1 MIVRPRPSALALF
14 FILRGSIIPR
24 IFSRILVITLL
35 AGLVVWMY
43 HDRMF
48 SPAHLSAVPF
58 SLFGLALSV
67 FMGFRNNVCY
77 DRWWEARKQWG
88 ELIVQCRS
96 LARES
101 AVLLA
106 ASTANPVQGA
116 HRAPLHRLR
125 HALAARL
132 REEDALAAARPWV
145 QQDEAETLA
154 GCRNVPDALLL
165 AINRDLAA
173 CLRRGELTDILY
185 QALTQRAAACAAI
198 QAACER
204 IKFTPSPFAY
214 SLLLHRTAWLFC
226 LLLPFGLVGALEY
239 LTPVAVTIIAYTSS
253 AWTRWATNWKTPSA
267 RTRTTC
273 PVALARVIEID
284 LLEGLGVRPLPD
296 GGAGGLCVEVGG
308 GDAANLRGPTIDWV
322 QLPGYIVLRH

>member
-1 MIVRPRPSALALF
+1 MIVRPRPSALGLF
-14 FILRGSIIPR
+14 FVLRGSIIPR

-35 AGLVVWMY
+35 SCVVVWMY
-43 HDRMF
+43 HRQWF
-48 SPAHLSAVPF
+48 SPTHLSAVPF

-88 ELIVQCRS
+88 DLIVQARS

-106 ASTANPVQGA
+106 ASTANPVQE
-116 HRAPLHRLR
+116 RLVR
-125 HALAARL
+125 RCIGFGYALAARL
-132 REEDALAAARPWV
+132 RDQDVLAAVRPWV
-145 QQDEAETLA
+145 QPEELDTLA
-154 GCRNVPDALLL
+154 GNRNVPDALLL

-185 QALTQRAAACAAI
+185 QALTQRVAQCAAI

-204 IKFTPSPFAY
+204 IKYTPTPFAY

-226 LLLPFGLVGALEY
+226 LLLPFGLVGTLEY
-239 LTPVAVTIIAYTSS
+239 LMPVAVTIIAYTFFGLDALGDELEDPFGLEENDLPLS
-253 AWTRWATNWKTPSA
+253 
-267 RTRTTC
+267 
-273 PVALARVIEID
+273 ALARVIEID
-284 LLEGLGVRPLPD
+284 LLDGLGVRPLPEAPQPVD
-296 GGAGGLCVEVGG
+296 F
-308 GDAANLRGPTIDWV
+308 
-322 QLPGYIVLRH
+322 VLR

>member
-106 ASTANPVQGA
+106 ASTANPVQERIVRRCIA
-116 HRAPLHRLR
+116 SPTRWPRAC
-125 HALAARL
+125 AK
-132 REEDALAAARPWV
+132 DALAAARPWV
-145 QQDEAETLA
+145 QLDEAETLA

-198 QAACER
+198 RPPASASSSR
-204 IKFTPSPFAY
+204 PRPSPI
-214 SLLLHRTAWLFC
+214 RCCCTAPPGC
-226 LLLPFGLVGALEY
+226 
-239 LTPVAVTIIAYTSS
+239 S
-253 AWTRWATNWKTPSA
+253 ACCCPSGWWARWNT
-267 RTRTTC
+267 
-273 PVALARVIEID
+273 
-284 LLEGLGVRPLPD
+284 
-296 GGAGGLCVEVGG
+296 
-308 GDAANLRGPTIDWV
+308 
-322 QLPGYIVLRH
+322 

>member
-1 MIVRPRPSALALF
+1 MIVRPRPSALGLF
-14 FILRGSIIPR
+14 FVLRGSIIPR

-35 AGLVVWMY
+35 SCVVVWMY
-43 HDRMF
+43 HRQWF
-48 SPAHLSAVPF
+48 SPTHLSAVPF

-88 ELIVQCRS
+88 DLIVQARS

-106 ASTANPVQGA
+106 ASTANPVQE
-116 HRAPLHRLR
+116 RLVR
-125 HALAARL
+125 RCIGFGYALAARL
-132 REEDALAAARPWV
+132 RDQDVLAAVRPWV
-145 QQDEAETLA
+145 QPEELDTLA
-154 GCRNVPDALLL
+154 GNRNVPDALLL

-185 QALTQRAAACAAI
+185 QALTQRVAQCAAI

-204 IKFTPSPFAY
+204 IKYTPTPFAY

-226 LLLPFGLVGALEY
+226 LLLPFGLVGTLEY
-239 LTPVAVTIIAYTSS
+239 LMPVAVTIIAYTFFGLDALGDELEDPFGLEENDLPLS
-253 AWTRWATNWKTPSA
+253 
-267 RTRTTC
+267 
-273 PVALARVIEID
+273 ALARVIEID
-284 LLEGLGVRPLPD
+284 LLDGLGVRPLPEPAQPVD
-296 GGAGGLCVEVGG
+296 C
-308 GDAANLRGPTIDWV
+308 
-322 QLPGYIVLRH
+322 VLR

>member
-106 ASTANPVQGA
+106 ASTANPVQERIVRRCIGFA
-116 HRAPLHRLR
+116 Y
-125 HALAARL
+125 ALAARL

-145 QQDEAETLA
+145 QLDEAETLA

-173 CLRRGELTDILY
+173 CLRRGEADRHPLPGPDPARRRLRRHPGRLRAH
-185 QALTQRAAACAAI
+185 QVHALALRLFAAAAPHRLAVLPAAALRAGGRAGI
-198 QAACER
+198 PDPGGGHHHR
-204 IKFTPSPFAY
+204 LH
-214 SLLLHRTAWLFC
+214 LLRPGRAGRRT
-226 LLLPFGLVGALEY
+226 G
-239 LTPVAVTIIAYTSS
+239 
-253 AWTRWATNWKTPSA
+253 
-267 RTRTTC
+267 
-273 PVALARVIEID
+273 
-284 LLEGLGVRPLPD
+284 RPLRQGRERPALSRWRASSRSTCWKVWAC
-296 GGAGGLCVEVGG
+296 GHC
-308 GDAANLRGPTIDWV
+308 RSRRCRWIMC
-322 QLPGYIVLRH
+322 

>member
-14 FILRGSIIPR
+14 FVLRGSIIPR

-35 AGLVVWMY
+35 SCVVVWMY
-43 HDRMF
+43 HRQWF
-48 SPAHLSAVPF
+48 SPTHLSAVPF

-88 ELIVQCRS
+88 DLIVQARS

-106 ASTANPVQGA
+106 ASTANPLQE
-116 HRAPLHRLR
+116 RLVR
-125 HALAARL
+125 RCIGFGYALAARL
-132 REEDALAAARPWV
+132 RDEDMVAAVQPWV
-145 QQDEAETLA
+145 QPDELETLA
-154 GCRNVPDALLL
+154 GCRNVPDALLM

-173 CLRRGELTDILY
+173 CLRRGELSDILY
-185 QALTQRAAACAAI
+185 QGLTQRVAQCAAI

-226 LLLPFGLVGALEY
+226 LLLPFGLVGTLEY
-239 LTPVAVTIIAYTSS
+239 LMPVAVTIIAYTFFGLDALGDELEDPFGLEENDLPLS
-253 AWTRWATNWKTPSA
+253 
-267 RTRTTC
+267 
-273 PVALARVIEID
+273 ALARVIETD
-284 LLEGLGVRPLPD
+284 LLEGLGVRPLPEPAKPVD
-296 GGAGGLCVEVGG
+296 
-308 GDAANLRGPTIDWV
+308 
-322 QLPGYIVLRH
+322 YVLR

>member
-1 MIVRPRPSALALF
+1 MIVRPRPSALGLF
-14 FILRGSIIPR
+14 FVLRGSIIPR

-35 AGLVVWMY
+35 SCVVVWMY
-43 HDRMF
+43 HRQWF
-48 SPAHLSAVPF
+48 SPTHLSAVPF

-88 ELIVQCRS
+88 DLIVQARS

-106 ASTANPVQGA
+106 ASTANPVQE
-116 HRAPLHRLR
+116 RLVR
-125 HALAARL
+125 RCIGFGYALAARL
-132 REEDALAAARPWV
+132 RDQDMLEAVRPWV
-145 QQDEAETLA
+145 QPDELDTLA
-154 GCRNVPDALLL
+154 GNRNVPDALLM

-185 QALTQRAAACAAI
+185 QGLTQRVAQCAAI

-204 IKFTPSPFAY
+204 IKYTPTPFAY

-226 LLLPFGLVGALEY
+226 LLLPFGLVGTLEY
-239 LTPVAVTIIAYTSS
+239 LMPVAVTIIAYTFFGLDALGDELEDPFGLEENDLPLS
-253 AWTRWATNWKTPSA
+253 
-267 RTRTTC
+267 
-273 PVALARVIEID
+273 ALARVIEID
-284 LLEGLGVRPLPD
+284 LLDGLGVRPLPEPAQPVD
-296 GGAGGLCVEVGG
+296 CV
-308 GDAANLRGPTIDWV
+308 L
-322 QLPGYIVLRH
+322 H

>member
-1 MIVRPRPSALALF
+1 MIVRPRPSALGLF
-14 FILRGSIIPR
+14 FVLRGSIIPR

-35 AGLVVWMY
+35 SCVVVWMY
-43 HDRMF
+43 HRQWF
-48 SPAHLSAVPF
+48 SPTHLSAVPF

-88 ELIVQCRS
+88 DLIVQARS

-106 ASTANPVQGA
+106 ASTANPVQE
-116 HRAPLHRLR
+116 RLVR
-125 HALAARL
+125 RCIGFGYALAARL
-132 REEDALAAARPWV
+132 RDQDVLEAVRPWV
-145 QQDEAETLA
+145 QPDELDTLA
-154 GCRNVPDALLL
+154 GNRNVPDALLL

-185 QALTQRAAACAAI
+185 QALTQRVAQCAAI

-204 IKFTPSPFAY
+204 IKYTPTPFAY

-226 LLLPFGLVGALEY
+226 LLLPFGLVGTLEY
-239 LTPVAVTIIAYTSS
+239 LMPVAVTIIAYTFFGLDALGDELEDPFGLEENDLPLS
-253 AWTRWATNWKTPSA
+253 
-267 RTRTTC
+267 
-273 PVALARVIEID
+273 ALARVIEID
-284 LLEGLGVRPLPD
+284 LLDGLGVRPLPEAPQPVD
-296 GGAGGLCVEVGG
+296 F
-308 GDAANLRGPTIDWV
+308 
-322 QLPGYIVLRH
+322 VLR

>member
-1 MIVRPRPSALALF
+1 MIVRPRPSALGLF
-14 FILRGSIIPR
+14 FVLRGSIIPR

-35 AGLVVWMY
+35 SCVVVWMY
-43 HDRMF
+43 HRQWF
-48 SPAHLSAVPF
+48 SPTHLSAVPF

-88 ELIVQCRS
+88 DLIVQARS

-106 ASTANPVQGA
+106 ASTANPVQE
-116 HRAPLHRLR
+116 RLVR
-125 HALAARL
+125 RCIGFGYALAARL
-132 REEDALAAARPWV
+132 RDQDVLAAVRPWV
-145 QQDEAETLA
+145 QPEELDTLA
-154 GCRNVPDALLL
+154 GNRNVPDALLL

-185 QALTQRAAACAAI
+185 QALTQRVAQCAAI

-204 IKFTPSPFAY
+204 IKYTPTPFAY

-226 LLLPFGLVGALEY
+226 LLLPFGLVGTLEY
-239 LTPVAVTIIAYTSS
+239 LMPVAVTIIAYTFFGLDALGDELEDPFGLEENDLPLS
-253 AWTRWATNWKTPSA
+253 
-267 RTRTTC
+267 
-273 PVALARVIEID
+273 ALARVIEID
-284 LLEGLGVRPLPD
+284 LLDGLGVRPLPEPARPVD
-296 GGAGGLCVEVGG
+296 C
-308 GDAANLRGPTIDWV
+308 
-322 QLPGYIVLRH
+322 VLR

>member
-1 MIVRPRPSALALF
+1 MF
-14 FILRGSIIPR
+14 FVLRGSIIPR

-35 AGLVVWMY
+35 SCVVVWMY
-43 HDRMF
+43 HRQWF
-48 SPAHLSAVPF
+48 SPTHLSAVPF

-88 ELIVQCRS
+88 DLIVQARS

-106 ASTANPVQGA
+106 ASTANPVQE
-116 HRAPLHRLR
+116 RLVR
-125 HALAARL
+125 RCIGFGYALAARL
-132 REEDALAAARPWV
+132 RDQDVLEAVRPWV
-145 QQDEAETLA
+145 QPDELETLA
-154 GCRNVPDALLL
+154 GNRNVPDALLL

-185 QALTQRAAACAAI
+185 QALTQRVAQCAAI

-204 IKFTPSPFAY
+204 IKYTPTPFAY

-226 LLLPFGLVGALEY
+226 LLLPFGLVGTLEY
-239 LTPVAVTIIAYTSS
+239 LMPVAVTIIAYTFFGLDALGDELEDPFGLEENDLPLS
-253 AWTRWATNWKTPSA
+253 
-267 RTRTTC
+267 
-273 PVALARVIEID
+273 ALARVIEID
-284 LLEGLGVRPLPD
+284 LLDGLGVRPLPEPAQPVD
-296 GGAGGLCVEVGG
+296 C
-308 GDAANLRGPTIDWV
+308 
-322 QLPGYIVLRH
+322 VLR

>member
-1 MIVRPRPSALALF
+1 MF
-14 FILRGSIIPR
+14 FVLRGSIIPR

-35 AGLVVWMY
+35 SCVVVWMY
-43 HDRMF
+43 HRQWF
-48 SPAHLSAVPF
+48 SPTHLSAVPF

-88 ELIVQCRS
+88 DLIVQARS

-106 ASTANPVQGA
+106 ASTANPVQE
-116 HRAPLHRLR
+116 RLVR
-125 HALAARL
+125 RCIGFGYALAARL
-132 REEDALAAARPWV
+132 RDQDVLAAVRPWV
-145 QQDEAETLA
+145 QPEELDTLA
-154 GCRNVPDALLL
+154 GNRNVPDALLL

-185 QALTQRAAACAAI
+185 QALTQRVAQCAAI

-204 IKFTPSPFAY
+204 IKYTPTPFAY

-226 LLLPFGLVGALEY
+226 LLLPFGLVGTLEY
-239 LTPVAVTIIAYTSS
+239 LMPVAVTIIAYTFFGLDALGDELEDPFGLEENDLPLS
-253 AWTRWATNWKTPSA
+253 
-267 RTRTTC
+267 
-273 PVALARVIEID
+273 ALARVIEID
-284 LLEGLGVRPLPD
+284 LLDGLGVRPLPEAPQPVD
-296 GGAGGLCVEVGG
+296 F
-308 GDAANLRGPTIDWV
+308 
-322 QLPGYIVLRH
+322 VLR

>member
-14 FILRGSIIPR
+14 FVLRGSIIPR

-35 AGLVVWMY
+35 SCVVVWMY
-43 HDRMF
+43 HRQWF
-48 SPAHLSAVPF
+48 SPTHLSAVPF

-88 ELIVQCRS
+88 DLIVQARS

-106 ASTANPVQGA
+106 ASTANPVQE
-116 HRAPLHRLR
+116 RLVR
-125 HALAARL
+125 RCIGFGYALAARL
-132 REEDALAAARPWV
+132 RDQDVLEAVRPWV
-145 QQDEAETLA
+145 QPDELDTLA
-154 GCRNVPDALLL
+154 GNRNVPDALLL

-185 QALTQRAAACAAI
+185 QALTQRVAQCAAI

-204 IKFTPSPFAY
+204 IKYTPTPFAY

-226 LLLPFGLVGALEY
+226 LLLPFGLVGTLEY
-239 LTPVAVTIIAYTSS
+239 LMPVAVTIIAYTFFGLDALGDELEDPFGLEENDLPLS
-253 AWTRWATNWKTPSA
+253 
-267 RTRTTC
+267 
-273 PVALARVIEID
+273 ALARVIEID
-284 LLEGLGVRPLPD
+284 LLDGLGVRPLPEPAQPVD
-296 GGAGGLCVEVGG
+296 C
-308 GDAANLRGPTIDWV
+308 
-322 QLPGYIVLRH
+322 VLR

>member
-14 FILRGSIIPR
+14 FVLRGSIIPR
-24 IFSRILVITLL
+24 IFSRILVITVLSCV
-35 AGLVVWMY
+35 VVWMY
-43 HDRMF
+43 HRHWF
-48 SPAHLSAVPF
+48 SPTHLSAVPF

-88 ELIVQCRS
+88 DLIVQARS

-106 ASTANPVQGA
+106 ASTANPVQE
-116 HRAPLHRLR
+116 RLVR
-125 HALAARL
+125 RCIGFGYALAARL
-132 REEDALAAARPWV
+132 RDQDVLASVRPWV
-145 QQDEAETLA
+145 QPEELDTLA
-154 GCRNVPDALLL
+154 GNRNVPDALLL

-185 QALTQRAAACAAI
+185 QALTQRVAQCAAI

-204 IKFTPSPFAY
+204 IKYTPTPFAY

-226 LLLPFGLVGALEY
+226 LLLPFGLVGTLEY
-239 LTPVAVTIIAYTSS
+239 LMPVAVTIIAYTFFGLDALGDELEDPFGLEENDLPLS
-253 AWTRWATNWKTPSA
+253 
-267 RTRTTC
+267 
-273 PVALARVIEID
+273 ALARVIEID
-284 LLEGLGVRPLPD
+284 LLDGLGVRPLPEPAQPVD
-296 GGAGGLCVEVGG
+296 C
-308 GDAANLRGPTIDWV
+308 
-322 QLPGYIVLRH
+322 VLR